1 MLSPVFVMVKEII
14 KIMVVINHKLVLQGL
29 VSLFKED
36 PDFQVVGEFSDGQQ
50 AWEQVTVLNPDVAII
65 DIQLNGLGGISI
77 GARIKEFNPK
87 TEIVYLATSH
97 TEEQVKEAF
106 ESGARGFLLKD
117 CEFEE
122 LAFAARK
129 AANGDYYLSGPAGN
143 DLIAEY
149 VKPVVNAQKPGGI
162 VTKRERE
169 LARLLADGYSTKEAA
184 DVLNI
189 SPKTAEAHRASI
201 MKKLNAKNV
210 TDIVKY
216 CIRNHI
222 IEP

>member
-1 MLSPVFVMVKEII
+1 MVKEVI
-14 KIMVVINHKLVLQGL
+14 KIMVVMSHKLVRQGL
-29 VSLFKED
+29 VSLFKAND
-36 PDFQVVGEFSDGQQ
+36 DFMVVGEFSDGQE

-77 GARIKEFNPK
+77 GSRIKKFNPK
-87 TEIVYLATSH
+87 TEIVYLASTH

-117 CEFEE
+117 CDFDE
-122 LAFAARK
+122 LVYASKK
-129 AANGDYYLSGPAGN
+129 AANGDYYLSGPASH

-149 VKPVVNAQKPGGI
+149 VKPVVNALKPGGI